1 MIDKLDGM
9 SKDLVKENIEKL
21 KELFLTKTYTIKYMK
36 NVAIVLIKT
45 SNK

>member
-21 KELFLTKTYTIKYMK
+21 KELFPS
-36 NVAIVLIKT
+36 IVKEDKID
-45 SNK
+45 